1 MKKGMAMAL
10 TALMLASVAG
20 CSNSSQQSDATTSN
34 TSTEANT
41 STTVASEDEK
51 STDSN
56 ASGADTS
63 KKVTVGACIYKFDD
77 TFMTGVRNTM
87 EKQQEALNVELSIV
101 DSQNKQ
107 PTQNEQVD
115 TFITKGVD
123 ALAINP
129 VDRTAAGP
137 IIDKAKA
144 ENLPIVFMNREP
156 EANDMASYDKVWY
169 VGAKAEESGTMSGEI
184 IAEYFEAN
192 PSADKNGD
200 HKVQYVMLQGEPGHQ
215 DAVLRTEYSLKALSD
230 KGWEGEQLAADTA
243 MWDKVQATDKMN
255 GFITAHT
262 LDRIEAVI
270 CNNDDMALGAIE
282 ALKAAGYN
290 TGDESK
296 FIPVVG
302 VDATAPALEAMS
314 NGSLLGTVLNDSEN
328 QGTATINIAAAAA
341 RGQQINKDTIGY
353 DVTDADGNV
362 TEGGKYVWVPYVKVT
377 RDNYQ
382 NYKVN

>member
-10 TALMLASVAG
+10 TALMLASVATG
-20 CSNSSQQSDATTSN
+20 CGDNSNQSSATTAP
-34 TSTEANT
+34 ANNE
-41 STTVASEDEK
+41 TTTAADGGNNETQAE
-51 STDSN
+51 
-56 ASGADTS
+56 GGDTS
-63 KKVTVGACIYKFDD
+63 QKVTVGACIYKFDD
-77 TFMTGVRNTM
+77 TFMTGVRNVM
-87 EKQQEALNVELSIV
+87 ESKKAELNVDLSIV

-115 TFITKGVD
+115 TFITKGVN

-137 IIDKAKA
+137 LVDKAKA
-144 ENLPIVFMNREP
+144 ENIPIVFMNREP
-156 EANDMASYDKVWY
+156 EADVMASYDKVWY

-200 HKVQYVMLQGEPGHQ
+200 HKVQYVMLTGEPGHQ
-215 DAVLRTEYSLKALSD
+215 DAVLRTEYSTKALKD
-230 KGWEGEQLAADTA
+230 KGWEGEQLASDTA
-243 MWDKVQATDKMN
+243 MWDKVQATDKMKN
-255 GFITAHT
+255 FITAHT
-262 LDRIEAVI
+262 LDKIEAVI

-282 ALKAAGYN
+282 ALKAEGYN

-314 NGSLLGTVLNDSEN
+314 NGSLLGTVLNDAQN
-328 QGTATINIAAAAA
+328 QGTATINITAAAA
-341 RGQQINKDTIGY
+341 RGQKVNKDTIGY
-353 DVTDADGNV
+353 EVTDADGNV
-362 TEGGKYVWVPYVKVT
+362 VEDGKYVWVPYVKVT
-377 RDNYQ
+377 KDNYQ
-382 NYKVN
+382 NYKIN